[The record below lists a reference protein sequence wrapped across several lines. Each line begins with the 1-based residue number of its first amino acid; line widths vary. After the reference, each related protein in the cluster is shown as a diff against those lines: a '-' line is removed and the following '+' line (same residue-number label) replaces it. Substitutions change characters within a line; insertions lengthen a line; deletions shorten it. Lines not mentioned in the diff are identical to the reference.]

1 MSTVMNDFNKVVSI
15 TYDQISKYYVFNLKT
30 VLKQKNSDA
39 KLSNTITP
47 HTPIPKGHN
56 MIK

>member
-15 TYDQISKYYVFNLKT
+15 TYDQISKYYVFNSKK

-47 HTPIPKGHN
+47 HMPIPKGHN

>member
-15 TYDQISKYYVFNLKT
+15 TYDQISKYYVFNLKK

-39 KLSNTITP
+39 KLSNTITL